1 MEKELDRVSGV
12 FKDASFS
19 TSIKNSTTSSWDR
32 RDSAAGSG
40 EERKSSHPGS
50 RSGTLTI
57 RYQAG
62 VMSREIKNTVTRKIR
77 RYVATRGGN

>member
-1 MEKELDRVSGV
+1 MSGV
-12 FKDASFS
+12 FRDASFS
-19 TSIKNSTTSSWDR
+19 TSIRNSTTSSWHS

-50 RSGTLTI
+50 RSGSLTI

-62 VMSREIKNTVTRKIR
+62 VMNREIKNTVTRRIR
-77 RYVATRGGN
+77 RYVPTRGGK